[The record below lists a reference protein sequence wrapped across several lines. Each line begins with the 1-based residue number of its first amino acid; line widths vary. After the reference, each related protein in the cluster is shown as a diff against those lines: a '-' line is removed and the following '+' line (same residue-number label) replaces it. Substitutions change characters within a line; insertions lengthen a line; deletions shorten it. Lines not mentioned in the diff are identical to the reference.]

1 MTSKFTSLQCALG
14 VVVLRDFIVTCSYD
28 EVLRFESSARGV
40 PPIRTVRKRLH
51 INFQIFLGEDH
62 NPPPPICHPSPNYF
76 LQKRLHI
83 KKPLGTSLPAVRKAV
98 SASIR
103 RGFSMSDMD

>member
-14 VVVLRDFIVTCSYD
+14 VVVLGDYIVTCSYD

-62 NPPPPICHPSPNYF
+62 NPPPPFATP
-76 LQKRLHI
+76 
-83 KKPLGTSLPAVRKAV
+83 LPAFFYKNGYTLK
-98 SASIR
+98 SL
-103 RGFSMSDMD
+103 